1 MPDANSIMP
10 RCAPKPVS
18 AACRALSDAS
28 VRRGLLLAAA
38 ALAFAAMPAY
48 AQPHLFKC
56 KDAKGKTYYTQ
67 TPPAECL
74 GKEVDELSK
83 QGTVVKKREAALT
96 PEQLE
101 AREAEEKRKQAEEL
115 AAKEERRK
123 NQALLNTYSSEKDIE
138 DGRQRAL
145 KQAEDQTKEIE
156 KRIAESQKRTKALDA
171 EKEFYVKKPMPKKL
185 QDDIKNN
192 EIDLKTQQDALA
204 AKKKELGD
212 INAKYDE
219 DKRRYLELTQGSKAK
234 GATAATPTTTKK

>member
-1 MPDANSIMP
+1 MFKLQIAIL
-10 RCAPKPVS
+10 ATVV
-18 AACRALSDAS
+18 A
-28 VRRGLLLAAA
+28 LAAE
-38 ALAFAAMPAY
+38 PAS
-48 AQPHLFKC
+48 AQQAVYKC
-56 KDAKGKTYYTQ
+56 KDSKGKTYYTQ

-74 GKEVDELSK
+74 GKEMDELSK

-96 PEQLE
+96 PEQI
-101 AREAEEKRKQAEEL
+101 ATREAEEKRKKEEEER
-115 AAKEERRK
+115 AKEEKRK

-145 KQAEDQTKEIE
+145 RQAAEATKEIE
-156 KRIAESQKRTKALDA
+156 KRIEEAQKRAQKLAA

-192 EIDLKTQQDALA
+192 EIDLKGQQDTLA

-219 DKRRYLELTQGSKAK
+219 DKRRYLELTGAKPKA
-234 GATAATPTTTKK
+234 AAAPKK